1 MLEALWVLKKMSKSG
16 TRVDM
21 KRVKEGLL
29 SLSGFKRVK
38 TPLRVFYLARLN
50 QDRHRDMI
58 DLTLYF
64 TALSLNMK
72 FLTLDKELERIDDK
86 GVIIHDLPP

>member
-1 MLEALWVLKKMSKSG
+1 
-16 TRVDM
+16 
-21 KRVKEGLL
+21 
-29 SLSGFKRVK
+29 
-38 TPLRVFYLARLN
+38 
-50 QDRHRDMI
+50 MI

-72 FLTLDKELERIDDK
+72 FLTLDKELEKIDDK